1 MSPSFSFLI
10 LHVRLPEKMSQSQ
23 SADKLSKNNDLKPL
37 YVKSIVNSLG
47 SGAVSPFLGVYAV
60 EQLNASASEMG
71 WFQSISN
78 LAPNMMQ
85 VAWGKLSDKIG
96 RRIPFIIIG
105 GLITAVLWIPLIFV
119 TSATQL
125 IMVIAVQSLLGS
137 MATPTWTALIGDLV
151 HLKKRGITTAI
162 INRSAA
168 VGSLLATL
176 AAGYLM
182 VMIKGTLQQALLI
195 PLLIAV
201 FCGVVSSLV
210 MILIHEKPHLNLNSR
225 SNGSIFSISDVIK
238 QVRGNPDFMRFCI
251 TNAIFGFFMTLGWPL
266 FPITTISVLNATMLE
281 VALMSVING
290 AAIIVLQPWGG
301 KLVDR
306 VGRRSLIVVYRLCLV
321 VVPVF
326 YALASSVYHLYLLN
340 LILGILTAFGEVA
353 LLAYLLD
360 VTQEELRGTFTAF
373 YNLTSGIVFF
383 SGSLVGGYLGNYLIG
398 VFGLILGLQLVYA
411 LSAIGRG
418 AGALTFITLKE
429 PYRYPSTL
437 RKELHEIIQKL
448 PWMPERGQ
456 APS

>member
-1 MSPSFSFLI
+1 
-10 LHVRLPEKMSQSQ
+10 VRLPEKMSQSQ
-23 SADKLSKNNDLKPL
+23 SADTLSKNDDLKPL

-85 VAWGKLSDKIG
+85 VAWGKFSDKIG

-105 GLITAVLWIPLIFV
+105 GLITAVLWIPLMFV
-119 TSATQL
+119 TSASQL

-201 FCGVVSSLV
+201 FCGVASSLV
-210 MILIHEKPHLNLNSR
+210 MILIHEKPKPNSN
-225 SNGSIFSISDVIK
+225 SQANGSIFSINDVVK
-238 QVRGNPDFMRFCI
+238 QVRSNPDFIRFSVAS
-251 TNAIFGFFMTLGWPL
+251 AIFGFFMSLGWPL
-266 FPITTISVLNATMLE
+266 FSITLMEVLNPPASMLE
-281 VALMSVING
+281 VALMSVIQG
-290 AAIIVLQPWGG
+290 AVTITLQPWGG

-306 VGRRSLIVVYRLCLV
+306 VGRKYLIVVSRLGLILV
-321 VVPVF
+321 PIF
-326 YALASSVYHLYLLN
+326 YSLASSIYHLYLLN
-340 LILGILTAFGEVA
+340 LILGILTAFGDIA
-353 LLAYLLD
+353 MLAYLLD
-360 VTQEELRGTFTAF
+360 VTQEEFRGTFTAF
-373 YNLTSGIVFF
+373 YNLVLGIFYF
-383 SGSLVGGYLGNYLIG
+383 AGSLAGGYLANYLVGI
-398 VFGLILGLQLVYA
+398 FGLVFALQLVYA
-411 LSAIGRG
+411 LSAVGR
-418 AGALTFITLKE
+418 AFGALTFITLKE

-437 RKELHEIIQKL
+437 RKELRNMVGRL
-448 PWMPERGQ
+448 PWMPERGPTQ
-456 APS
+456 P

>member
-1 MSPSFSFLI
+1 
-10 LHVRLPEKMSQSQ
+10 VR
-23 SADKLSKNNDLKPL
+23 
-37 YVKSIVNSLG
+37 SIVNSFG
-47 SGAVSPFLGVYAV
+47 SGAVNPFLGVYTV

-96 RRIPFIIIG
+96 RRIPFIVIG
-105 GLITAVLWIPLIFV
+105 GLITAFLWIPLMFV
-119 TSATQL
+119 TSAPQL
-125 IMVIAVQSLLGS
+125 IVVIAVQSLLGS

-151 HLKKRGITTAI
+151 HLSKRGITTAI

-182 VMIKGTLQQALLI
+182 VMIKGTLQQALFI

-210 MILIHEKPHLNLNSR
+210 MILVHEKPNPNPNNLSG
-225 SNGSIFSISDVIK
+225 GSVFSITDVIK
-238 QVRGNPDFMRFCI
+238 QVRSNTDFVRLCV
-251 TNAIFGFFMTLGWPL
+251 ASSIFGFFMTLCWPL
-266 FPITTISVLNATMLE
+266 FSITTIRVLNASMLE

-290 AAIIVLQPWGG
+290 AAIIALQPWGG

-306 VGRRSLIVVYRLCLV
+306 VGRRPLIVVYRLSLI
-321 VVPVF
+321 VVPLF
-326 YALASSVYHLYLLN
+326 YALASNVYHLYLLN

-353 LLAYLLD
+353 IFAYLLD
-360 VTQEELRGTFTAF
+360 ITREELRGTFTAF
-373 YNLTSGIVFF
+373 YNLVNGIVFF
-383 SGSLVGGYLGNYLIG
+383 TGSLVGGYLGNYLIG

-418 AGALTFITLKE
+418 VGALTFITLKE

-437 RKELHEIIQKL
+437 KKELRSMVGRL
-448 PWMPERGQ
+448 PWMPERGPTQ
-456 APS
+456 P